1 MKNNKYIILIP
12 VYNDWQSVFKLIE
25 DIDLQINKESVDI
38 LIINDASTE
47 NFINNPKN
55 LPKINSVKIIN
66 LIKNGGHRKAI
77 ATGLKYCQENLGYDY
92 IIPMDGDGE
101 DRPEEL
107 KEFFEKVEKTQPEVI
122 TAIRIKRSEN
132 FLFKFFYLIHKIFTH
147 LITGKLIKFGNYTCL
162 SKNAVSKILSDGSVW
177 LSFSGAVTKHFSA
190 YSTINSIRG
199 KRYFGPSK
207 MTIFSLILHSLR
219 ISTVFRENIFIRVVI
234 FILSFGLLAYYS
246 SSYFLIISL
255 AGWVFLFFII
265 CLALDDDV
273 KKLNNCLNNIK
284 SLSDIYSR

>member
-1 MKNNKYIILIP
+1 MKKYIILIP
-12 VYNDWQSVFKLIE
+12 VFNDWKSVFKLIE
-25 DIDLQINKESVDI
+25 NIDFQINNETIDI
-38 LIINDASTE
+38 VIVNDASTE
-47 NFINNPKN
+47 SLDDNQKKFS
-55 LPKINSVKIIN
+55 KINSVKIIN

-77 ATGLKYCQENLGYDY
+77 ATGLKYCQENLEYDY

-107 KEFFEKVEKTQPEVI
+107 KDFFNQVQETQPEVI
-122 TAIRIKRSEN
+122 TATRIKRSES
-132 FLFKFFYLIHKIFTH
+132 FLFKFLYSMHKIFTH

-162 SKNAVSKILSDGSVW
+162 SKNAVSKLLSDGSVW
-177 LSFSGAVTKHFSA
+177 LSYSGAVTKHFPQF
-190 YSTINSIRG
+190 STIQSIRG
-199 KRYFGPSK
+199 ERYFWPSK
-207 MTIFSLILHSLR
+207 MSILALLLHSFR

-234 FILSFGLLAYYS
+234 VILIFGLLAYYS
-246 SSYFLIISL
+246 SAYFLIPSL

-265 CLALDDDV
+265 CLALDDDI

>member
-1 MKNNKYIILIP
+1 MKKYIILIP
-12 VYNDWQSVFKLIE
+12 VFNDWQSVFKLIE
-25 DIDLQINKESVDI
+25 NIDLQIRDETIDV
-38 LIINDASTE
+38 IIVNDASTE
-47 NFINNPKN
+47 SFDNNQKQFS
-55 LPKINSVKIIN
+55 KINSVKIIN

-77 ATGLKYCQENLGYDY
+77 ATGLKYCHENLEYDY

-107 KEFFEKVEKTQPEVI
+107 KDFFNQVQETEPEVT
-122 TAIRIKRSEN
+122 TAIRIKRSES
-132 FLFKFFYLIHKIFTH
+132 FLFKFLYAVHKIFTN

-162 SKNAVSKILSDGSVW
+162 SKSAVSKLLSDGSVW
-177 LSFSGAVTKHFSA
+177 LSYSGAVTKHFPQF
-190 YSTINSIRG
+190 STIQSIRG

-207 MTIFSLILHSLR
+207 MSILALIFHSLR

-234 FILSFGLLAYYS
+234 VILIFGLLAYYS
-246 SSYFLIISL
+246 SAYFLIPSL

-273 KKLNNCLNNIK
+273 KKSNNCLNNIK

>member
-1 MKNNKYIILIP
+1 MKKYIILIP
-12 VYNDWQSVFKLIE
+12 VFNDWQSVFKLIE
-25 DIDLQINKESVDI
+25 NIDLQIRDETIDV
-38 LIINDASTE
+38 IIVNDASTE
-47 NFINNPKN
+47 SFDNNQKQFS
-55 LPKINSVKIIN
+55 KINSVKIIN

-77 ATGLKYCQENLGYDY
+77 ATGLKYCQENLDYDY

-107 KEFFEKVEKTQPEVI
+107 IDFFNQVQETQPEVI
-122 TAIRIKRSEN
+122 TATRVKRSEG
-132 FLFKFFYLIHKIFTH
+132 FLFKFLYSMHKIFTH

-162 SKNAVSKILSDGSVW
+162 SKSAVSKLLSDGSVW
-177 LSFSGAVTKHFSA
+177 LSYSGAVTKHFPQFS
-190 YSTINSIRG
+190 IIQSIRG
-199 KRYFGPSK
+199 ERYFGPSK
-207 MTIFSLILHSLR
+207 MSILALILHSLR

-234 FILSFGLLAYYS
+234 VILIFGLLAYYS
-246 SSYFLIISL
+246 SAYFLIPSL

-273 KKLNNCLNNIK
+273 RKLNNSLNNIK

>member
-1 MKNNKYIILIP
+1 MKKYIILIP
-12 VYNDWQSVFKLIE
+12 VFNDWQSVFKLIE
-25 DIDLQINKESVDI
+25 NIDLQINNETIDI
-38 LIINDASTE
+38 VIVNDASTE
-47 NFINNPKN
+47 SFDNNQKQFS
-55 LPKINSVKIIN
+55 KINSVKIIN

-77 ATGLKYCQENLGYDY
+77 ATGLKYCQENLEYDY

-107 KEFFEKVEKTQPEVI
+107 KDFFNQVQETQPEVI
-122 TAIRIKRSEN
+122 TATRVKRSEG
-132 FLFKFFYLIHKIFTH
+132 FLFKFLYSMHKIFTH

-162 SKNAVSKILSDGSVW
+162 SKSAVSKLLSDGSVW
-177 LSFSGAVTKHFSA
+177 LSYSGAVTKHFPQLS
-190 YSTINSIRG
+190 IIQSIRG
-199 KRYFGPSK
+199 ERYFGPSK
-207 MTIFSLILHSLR
+207 MSILGLILHSLR

-234 FILSFGLLAYYS
+234 VILIFGLLAYYS
-246 SSYFLIISL
+246 SAYFLIPSL

-273 KKLNNCLNNIK
+273 RKLNNSLNNIK

>member
-1 MKNNKYIILIP
+1 MKKYIILIP
-12 VYNDWQSVFKLIE
+12 VFNDWQSVFKLIE
-25 DIDLQINKESVDI
+25 NIDLQINNETIDI
-38 LIINDASTE
+38 IIVNDASTE
-47 NFINNPKN
+47 SFDNNQKKFS
-55 LPKINSVKIIN
+55 KINSVKIIN

-77 ATGLKYCQENLGYDY
+77 ATGLKYCQENLEYDY

-107 KEFFEKVEKTQPEVI
+107 KEFFNQVQEIQPEVI
-122 TAIRIKRSEN
+122 TATRAKRSEG
-132 FLFKFFYLIHKIFTH
+132 FLFKFLYSIHKIFTH

-162 SKNAVSKILSDGSVW
+162 SKNAVSKLLSDGSVW
-177 LSFSGAVTKHFSA
+177 LSYSGAVTKHFPQF
-190 YSTINSIRG
+190 STIQSIRG
-199 KRYFGPSK
+199 ERYFGPSK
-207 MTIFSLILHSLR
+207 MSILALLLHSFR

-234 FILSFGLLAYYS
+234 VILIFGLLAYYS
-246 SSYFLIISL
+246 SAYFLIPSL

-265 CLALDDDV
+265 CLALDDDI

>member
-1 MKNNKYIILIP
+1 MKKYIILIP
-12 VYNDWQSVFKLIE
+12 VFNDWQSVFKLIE
-25 DIDLQINKESVDI
+25 NIDLQINSETVNV
-38 LIINDASTE
+38 IIVNDASTE
-47 NFINNPKN
+47 SFDNNKKQFS
-55 LPKINSVKIIN
+55 KINSVKIIN

-77 ATGLKYCQENLGYDY
+77 ATGLKYCQENLEYDY

-107 KEFFEKVEKTQPEVI
+107 KDFFNQVQETQPEVI
-122 TAIRIKRSEN
+122 TATRVKRSEG
-132 FLFKFFYLIHKIFTH
+132 FLFKFLYSMHKIFTH

-162 SKNAVSKILSDGSVW
+162 SKNAVSKLLSDGSVW
-177 LSFSGAVTKHFSA
+177 LSYSGAVTKHFPQF
-190 YSTINSIRG
+190 STIQSIRG
-199 KRYFGPSK
+199 ERYFGPSK
-207 MTIFSLILHSLR
+207 MSILALLLHSFR

-234 FILSFGLLAYYS
+234 VILIFGLLAYYS
-246 SSYFLIISL
+246 SAYFLIPSL

-265 CLALDDDV
+265 CLALDDDI

>member
-1 MKNNKYIILIP
+1 MKKYIILIP
-12 VYNDWQSVFKLIE
+12 VFNDWQSVFKLIE
-25 DIDLQINKESVDI
+25 NIDLQIRDETIDV
-38 LIINDASTE
+38 IIVNDASTE
-47 NFINNPKN
+47 SFDNNQKQFS
-55 LPKINSVKIIN
+55 KINSVKIIN

-77 ATGLKYCQENLGYDY
+77 ATGLKYCHENLEYDY

-107 KEFFEKVEKTQPEVI
+107 KDFFNQVQETEPEVT
-122 TAIRIKRSEN
+122 TAIRIKRSES
-132 FLFKFFYLIHKIFTH
+132 FLFKFLYVVHKIFTN

-162 SKNAVSKILSDGSVW
+162 SKSAVSKLLSDGSVW
-177 LSFSGAVTKHFSA
+177 LSYSGAVTKHFPQF
-190 YSTINSIRG
+190 STIQSIRG

-207 MTIFSLILHSLR
+207 MSILALIFHSLR

-234 FILSFGLLAYYS
+234 VILIFGLLAYYS
-246 SSYFLIISL
+246 SAYFLIPSL

>member
-1 MKNNKYIILIP
+1 MKKYIILIP
-12 VYNDWQSVFKLIE
+12 VFNDWQSVFKLIE
-25 DIDLQINKESVDI
+25 NIDLQINNETIDI
-38 LIINDASTE
+38 IIVNDASTE
-47 NFINNPKN
+47 SFDNNQKKFS
-55 LPKINSVKIIN
+55 KINSVKIIN

-77 ATGLKYCQENLGYDY
+77 ATGLKYCQENLEYDY

-107 KEFFEKVEKTQPEVI
+107 KDFFNQVQETQPEVI
-122 TAIRIKRSEN
+122 TATRVKRSESS
-132 FLFKFFYLIHKIFTH
+132 LFKFLYSMHKIFTH

-162 SKNAVSKILSDGSVW
+162 SKSAVSKLLSDGSVW
-177 LSFSGAVTKHFSA
+177 LSYSGAVTKHFPQFS
-190 YSTINSIRG
+190 IIQSIRG
-199 KRYFGPSK
+199 ERYFGPSK
-207 MTIFSLILHSLR
+207 MSILGLILHSFR

-234 FILSFGLLAYYS
+234 VILIFGLLAYYS
-246 SSYFLIISL
+246 SAYFLIPSL

-265 CLALDDDV
+265 CLALDDDI

>member
-1 MKNNKYIILIP
+1 MKKYIILIP
-12 VYNDWQSVFKLIE
+12 VFNDWQSVFKLIE
-25 DIDLQINKESVDI
+25 NIDLQINNETIDI
-38 LIINDASTE
+38 IIVNDASTE
-47 NFINNPKN
+47 SFDNSQKKFS
-55 LPKINSVKIIN
+55 KINSVKIIN

-77 ATGLKYCQENLGYDY
+77 ATGLKYCQENLEYDY

-107 KEFFEKVEKTQPEVI
+107 KDFFNQVQEIQPEVI
-122 TAIRIKRSEN
+122 TATRIKRSES
-132 FLFKFFYLIHKIFTH
+132 FLFKFLYSMHKIFTH

-162 SKNAVSKILSDGSVW
+162 SKNAVSKLLSDGSVW
-177 LSFSGAVTKHFSA
+177 LSYSGAVTKHFLQF
-190 YSTINSIRG
+190 STIQSIRG
-199 KRYFGPSK
+199 ERYFGPSK
-207 MTIFSLILHSLR
+207 MSILALILHSFR

-234 FILSFGLLAYYS
+234 VILIFGLLAYYS
-246 SSYFLIISL
+246 SAYFLIPSL

-265 CLALDDDV
+265 CLALDDDI

>member
-1 MKNNKYIILIP
+1 MKKYIILIP
-12 VYNDWQSVFKLIE
+12 VFNDWQSVFKLIE
-25 DIDLQINKESVDI
+25 NIDLQINNETIDI
-38 LIINDASTE
+38 IIVNDASTE
-47 NFINNPKN
+47 SFDNNQKQFS
-55 LPKINSVKIIN
+55 KINSVKIIN

-77 ATGLKYCQENLGYDY
+77 ATGLKYCQENLEYDY

-107 KEFFEKVEKTQPEVI
+107 KDFFNQVQETQPEVI
-122 TAIRIKRSEN
+122 TATRIKRSES
-132 FLFKFFYLIHKIFTH
+132 FLFKFLYSMHKIFTH

-162 SKNAVSKILSDGSVW
+162 SKNAVSKLLSDGSVW
-177 LSFSGAVTKHFSA
+177 LSYSGAVTKHFPQF
-190 YSTINSIRG
+190 STIQSIRG
-199 KRYFGPSK
+199 ERYFGPSK
-207 MTIFSLILHSLR
+207 MSILALLLHSFR

-234 FILSFGLLAYYS
+234 VILIFGLLAYYS
-246 SSYFLIISL
+246 SAYFLIPSL

-265 CLALDDDV
+265 CLALDDDI

>member
-1 MKNNKYIILIP
+1 MKKYIILIP
-12 VYNDWQSVFKLIE
+12 VFNDWQSVFKLIE
-25 DIDLQINKESVDI
+25 NIDLQIRDETIDV
-38 LIINDASTE
+38 IIVNDASTE
-47 NFINNPKN
+47 SFDNNQKQFS
-55 LPKINSVKIIN
+55 KINSVKIIN

-77 ATGLKYCQENLGYDY
+77 ATGLKYCHENLEYDY

-107 KEFFEKVEKTQPEVI
+107 KDFFNQVQETGPEVT
-122 TAIRIKRSEN
+122 TAIRIKRSES
-132 FLFKFFYLIHKIFTH
+132 FLFKFLYVVHKIFTN

-162 SKNAVSKILSDGSVW
+162 SKSAVSKLLSDGSVW
-177 LSFSGAVTKHFSA
+177 LSYSGAVTKHFPQF
-190 YSTINSIRG
+190 STIQSIRG

-207 MTIFSLILHSLR
+207 MSILELIFHSLR

-234 FILSFGLLAYYS
+234 VILIFGLLAYYS
-246 SSYFLIISL
+246 SAYFLIPSL

>member
-1 MKNNKYIILIP
+1 MKKYIILIP
-12 VYNDWQSVFKLIE
+12 VFNDWQSVFKLIE
-25 DIDLQINKESVDI
+25 NIDLQINNETIDI
-38 LIINDASTE
+38 VIVNDASTE
-47 NFINNPKN
+47 SFDNNQKQFS
-55 LPKINSVKIIN
+55 KINSVKIIN

-77 ATGLKYCQENLGYDY
+77 ATGLKYCQENLEYDY

-107 KEFFEKVEKTQPEVI
+107 KDFFNQVQETQPEVI
-122 TAIRIKRSEN
+122 TATRIKRSES
-132 FLFKFFYLIHKIFTH
+132 FLFKFLYSMHKIFTH

-162 SKNAVSKILSDGSVW
+162 SKNAVSKLLSDGSVW
-177 LSFSGAVTKHFSA
+177 LSYSGAVTKHFPQF
-190 YSTINSIRG
+190 STIQSIRG
-199 KRYFGPSK
+199 ERYFGPSK
-207 MTIFSLILHSLR
+207 MSILALLLHSFR

-234 FILSFGLLAYYS
+234 VILIFGLLAYYS
-246 SSYFLIISL
+246 SAYFLIPSL

-265 CLALDDDV
+265 CLALDDDI